1 MFETPETSM
10 INLLLRLAITM
21 IAIKGADFLLPNFN
35 LHGTWKS
42 WLVFSI
48 AVGLLNWVVKPILV
62 FFSFPFVILTMGL
75 FYLVINAVI
84 LYIASL
90 LVPGV
95 LSATMGGIVA
105 GGFIIAILNWFLSA
119 VFRVKKKE

>member
-1 MFETPETSM
+1 MM
-10 INLLLRLAITM
+10 NLLLRLAITM
-21 IAIKGADFLLPNFN
+21 IAVKGADFLLPNFN

-42 WLVFSI
+42 WLVFSV
-48 AVGLLNWVVKPILV
+48 ALGLLNWIVKPILV
-62 FFSFPFVILTMGL
+62 FFSFPFVILTLGL

-95 LSATMGGIVA
+95 LSTTMGGIVA
-105 GGFIIAILNWFLSA
+105 AGFIIAILNWLLSGMLRA
-119 VFRVKKKE
+119 KKKV